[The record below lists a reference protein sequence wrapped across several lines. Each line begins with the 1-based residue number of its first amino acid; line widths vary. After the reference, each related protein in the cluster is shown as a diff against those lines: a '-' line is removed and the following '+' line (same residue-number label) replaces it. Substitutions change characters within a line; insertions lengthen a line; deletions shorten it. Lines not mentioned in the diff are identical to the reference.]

1 MESLYFWDSFSLIQ
15 HSNSKP
21 ILKKLLLYKN
31 NSTLISRFF
40 PKLYP
45 NPDSGGSFTKWLTE
59 KSTNLSSQNKVTFK
73 VPNKANK
80 NNLKKS
86 IEKIF
91 KVNVTKINIINK
103 QARTKLTRGRKIKVS
118 GYKKAIIT
126 LKKGQSIDLT
136 TGI

>member
-1 MESLYFWDSFSLIQ
+1 MHKIHLYDKILS
-15 HSNSKP
+15 P
-21 ILKKLLLYKN
+21 IV
-31 NSTLISRFF
+31 
-40 PKLYP
+40 
-45 NPDSGGSFTKWLTE
+45 TE
-59 KSTNLSSQNKVTFK
+59 KSTTLSEQNKVVFK
-73 VPNKANK
+73 VPNNSNK
-80 NNLKKS
+80 LVLKKN

-103 QARTKLTRGRKIKVS
+103 QSKNKFTRGRKVKVK

>member
-1 MESLYFWDSFSLIQ
+1 MDKIHLYD
-15 HSNSKP
+15 K
-21 ILKKLLLYKN
+21 IL
-31 NSTLISRFF
+31 F
-40 PKLYP
+40 PVV
-45 NPDSGGSFTKWLTE
+45 TE
-59 KSTNLSSQNKVTFK
+59 KSTNLSELNKITFK
-73 VPNKANK
+73 VPDGANK
-80 NNLKKS
+80 KNLKKY

-103 QARTKLTRGRKIKVS
+103 QNRTKLTRGKKVKVS